1 MPRTGENIY
10 KRKDGRWEGRYLKDG
25 TAVKKRY
32 GYIYGKTYKE
42 VKRKLTEVRCNVAH
56 DQRKAASDDSPEA
69 LFSSVADS
77 WIQEN
82 ALFLKESSLVK
93 YKNLL
98 RLYLLPALGECLVS
112 EITNGK
118 VSALCNDMLSKGG
131 AAEKGLSPKTVSDV
145 QTLLR
150 NIVKYAGNIGLT
162 VTFTSCPVSIRQQS
176 RTLRVFSIQEQRI
189 LTEYLK
195 ANPSLNHLGFLLC
208 LFTGIRVGEL
218 CALKWEDVS
227 LTEKTI
233 HIRKTMQRLQT
244 EGGEKKTKITITSP
258 KSGCSIRVIPIP
270 EIILEDMRKAYQ
282 PGAFLLTGKEDEFT
296 EPRTM
301 QNRFKALLKKCGID
315 DANFHALRHT
325 FATRCVEVGADTKS
339 LSEILGHANVN
350 ITLNRYVHPTLDLKR
365 ENMDRLSHLFTVR

>member
-10 KRKDGRWEGRYLKDG
+10 KRKDGRWEGRYIKDS
-25 TAVKKRY
+25 TAVKKHY

-42 VKRKLTEVRCNVAH
+42 VKQKLTEARCAIAN
-56 DQRKAASDDSPEA
+56 DLKKAASDNVQEV
-69 LFSSVADS
+69 LFSILANG

-82 ALFLKESSLVK
+82 TPFLKESSLVK

-98 RLYLLPALGECLVS
+98 RLYIMPVLGECPIS

-118 VSALCNDMLSKGG
+118 VSSMCNEMLSNGG
-131 AAEKGLSPKTVSDV
+131 AEGKGLSPKTVSDV
-145 QTLLR
+145 QTLLK
-150 NIVKYAGNIGLT
+150 NILKYARSTGFT
-162 VTFTSCPVSIRQQS
+162 VAFTSCPVSIRQQS
-176 RTLRVFSIQEQRI
+176 RSLRVFSIQEQKV

-195 ANPSLNHLGFLLC
+195 SNLSLSNLGFMLC

-218 CALKWEDVS
+218 CALKWDDIS
-227 LTEKTI
+227 LTDKTI
-233 HIRKTMQRLQT
+233 YVHQTMQRLQT
-244 EGGEKKTKITITSP
+244 DIGEKKTRITVTSP
-258 KSGCSIRVIPIP
+258 KSSCSIRIIPIP
-270 EIILEDMRKAYQ
+270 EIIFEEMREAYQ
-282 PGAFLLTGKEDEFT
+282 PGTFLLTGMGDRFT

-301 QNRFKALLKKCGID
+301 QNRFKALLKECGIN

-325 FATRCVEVGADTKS
+325 FATRCVEAGFDIKS

-365 ENMDRLSHLFTVR
+365 ENMGRLSNLFTVK

>member
-118 VSALCNDMLSKGG
+118 VSALCNDMLSK
-131 AAEKGLSPKTVSDV
+131 DC
-145 QTLLR
+145 R
-150 NIVKYAGNIGLT
+150 RRRY
-162 VTFTSCPVSIRQQS
+162 RMY
-176 RTLRVFSIQEQRI
+176 R
-189 LTEYLK
+189 
-195 ANPSLNHLGFLLC
+195 
-208 LFTGIRVGEL
+208 
-218 CALKWEDVS
+218 
-227 LTEKTI
+227 
-233 HIRKTMQRLQT
+233 
-244 EGGEKKTKITITSP
+244 
-258 KSGCSIRVIPIP
+258 
-270 EIILEDMRKAYQ
+270 
-282 PGAFLLTGKEDEFT
+282 
-296 EPRTM
+296 
-301 QNRFKALLKKCGID
+301 
-315 DANFHALRHT
+315 
-325 FATRCVEVGADTKS
+325 RC
-339 LSEILGHANVN
+339 
-350 ITLNRYVHPTLDLKR
+350 
-365 ENMDRLSHLFTVR
+365 